1 MALLLSLSACASAQ
15 NSSNTDTRST
25 ESTDSA
31 VSIETENNM
40 NEIAYTTPE
49 GETGYVYVP
58 DKVKDDSNTKVP
70 LVLVMCA
77 TTHEARQD
85 AKATGWADKA
95 LAENLIVLAPNYDN
109 YATYSQVDR
118 IMSAV
123 EYVIANYPVDTTR
136 VYSTGFSNGGATSV
150 AMCSEYPQVFAAI
163 SSLGW
168 MVDLNCS
175 KDSYAA
181 FDMPFQVV
189 QGTKEY
195 TQQTASGA
203 MAIMDDEQHAIRS
216 LFLFNEMIGESDT
229 ADYDKTPYWGYAPAD
244 SHTIS
249 PDGGTWTV
257 NNFYKSGYSSP
268 FAQFVLI
275 DGATHQVHRQ
285 EADITWDFFKNF
297 SRADDGS
304 IADSANGQGAE
315 TMSEEDQII
324 ALYQKMQDA
333 MVSRDTDYLRSVM
346 GDTVRHIDGDKATLK
361 CTNVIAF
368 SLLTGVVVNLIL

>member
-1 MALLLSLSACASAQ
+1 
-15 NSSNTDTRST
+15 
-25 ESTDSA
+25 
-31 VSIETENNM
+31 M

-123 EYVIANYPVDTTR
+123 EYVIANYPVDTTC

-175 KDSYAA
+175 RDSYAA

-203 MAIMDDEQHAIRS
+203 MAVMDDEQHAIRS

-229 ADYDKTPYWGYAPAD
+229 AD
-244 SHTIS
+244 
-249 PDGGTWTV
+249 
-257 NNFYKSGYSSP
+257 
-268 FAQFVLI
+268 
-275 DGATHQVHRQ
+275 
-285 EADITWDFFKNF
+285 
-297 SRADDGS
+297 
-304 IADSANGQGAE
+304 
-315 TMSEEDQII
+315 
-324 ALYQKMQDA
+324 
-333 MVSRDTDYLRSVM
+333 
-346 GDTVRHIDGDKATLK
+346 
-361 CTNVIAF
+361 
-368 SLLTGVVVNLIL
+368 